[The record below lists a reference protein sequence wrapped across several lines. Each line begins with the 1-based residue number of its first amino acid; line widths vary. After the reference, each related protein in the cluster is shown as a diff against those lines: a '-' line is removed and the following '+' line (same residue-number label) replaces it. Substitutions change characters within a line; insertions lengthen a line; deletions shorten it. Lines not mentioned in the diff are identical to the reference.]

1 MTTKPAPKPPA
12 NAIVT
17 IALTRETDIVLVR
30 QRARHIA
37 TQLGFDTH
45 DQTRITTA
53 VSEIARNV
61 LEHGRGGRVAFR
73 AALDGRPQGLE
84 IVLSDQGPGIADLE
98 AVLSGAY
105 QSPTGMG
112 IGLRGA
118 RRLMDGFT
126 IDSAPGRGTTVALRK
141 DLPLRAPRLDAAAL
155 RRLGAA
161 LARQAVDPADDVRRQ
176 NQDLIASLE
185 ALKTRQDELARLNE
199 ELEDTNRGVVALY
212 AELDE
217 KADHLRRADDLKTR
231 FLSNM
236 THEFRTPLNSIL
248 ALSRMLLERLDG
260 ELTAEQE
267 KQVGFIRSSA
277 ETLSDLVN
285 DLLDLAK
292 VEAGKTVVTPAP
304 FTVDALFGA
313 LRGMLRPLLVGEA
326 VSLVFEDVAA
336 LPPLDTD
343 ETKLSQ
349 ILRNF
354 ISNAIK
360 FTERGEVRVSA
371 TARDGGADVALTVAD
386 TGIGIRPDDLERI
399 FDEYAQVESALQRQV
414 RGTGLGLPLS
424 KRLAELLGGTITV
437 ESIPGAGSRFTVTVP
452 RVFTGERPAPTWTVA
467 PGRLPVLAI
476 EDTEVDAAIL
486 ERHLADSRYQ
496 LLAVPTIA
504 AARSALAALKP
515 NAILLDAFLVGEQ
528 CWPFLIELKRGWTT
542 RDIPIVLIATMEEG
556 RRALGMGAD
565 DYAQK
570 PIDGVWLR
578 ATLDRLVGQRARHK
592 VLVID
597 DDLMSRYLVRRYLA
611 DLPVVVTEAAS
622 GREGVERA
630 QRERPDVVCLDIRM
644 PVMDGYQVIERLA
657 ADPATREAPIV
668 VITATPA
675 SELDHAR
682 LEPVRAVLAK
692 DGLSRDALARAI
704 GGVIALAPPDGQPN
718 LG

>member
-1 MTTKPAPKPPA
+1 MTASATAKP
-12 NAIVT
+12 IVT
-17 IALTRETDIVLVR
+17 IALARETDIVLVR
-30 QRARHIA
+30 QRARQIA
-37 TQLGFDTH
+37 ALLGFDTH

-61 LEHGRGGRVAFR
+61 LEHGRGGRTEFR
-73 AALDGRPQGLE
+73 AALDGRRQGLE
-84 IVLSDQGPGIADLE
+84 IVLSDEGPGIADLD
-98 AVLSGAY
+98 AVLAGDY

-118 RRLMDGFT
+118 RRLMDAFA
-126 IDSAPGRGTTVALRK
+126 IESAPARGTTVAMRK
-141 DLPLRAPRLDAAAL
+141 DLPARTPRLDAVAI
-155 RRLGAA
+155 RRIGAA
-161 LARQAVDPADDVRRQ
+161 LARQAVDPLDDVRRQ
-176 NQDLIASLE
+176 NQDLVASLE
-185 ALKTRQDELARLNE
+185 ALKARQEELAHLNE

-217 KADHLRRADDLKTR
+217 KADHLRRADELKTR

-248 ALSRMLLERLDG
+248 ALSRMLQERLDG
-260 ELTAEQE
+260 ELTGEQE

-292 VEAGKTVVTPAP
+292 VEAGKTVIAP
-304 FTVDALFGA
+304 SEFTVDALFGA
-313 LRGMLRPLLVGEA
+313 LRGMLRPLLAGEA
-326 VSLVFEDVAA
+326 VTLAFDDAED
-336 LPPLDTD
+336 LPGLDTD
-343 ETKLSQ
+343 ESKLSQ

-354 ISNAIK
+354 ISNALK

-371 TARDGGADVALTVAD
+371 AALDGGERLAFTVRD
-386 TGIGIRPDDLERI
+386 TGIGIAADDLERI
-399 FDEYAQVESALQRQV
+399 FDEYAQVENPLQRQV
-414 RGTGLGLPLS
+414 KGTGLGLPLS
-424 KRLAELLGGTITV
+424 KRLAELLGGAITV
-437 ESIPGAGSRFTVTVP
+437 DSTPGAGSAFTLTVP
-452 RVFTGERPAPTWTVA
+452 RVFTGERPAQAWQIA

-476 EDTEVDAAIL
+476 EDTGADVAIL
-486 ERHLADSRYQ
+486 ERYLADTRYQ
-496 LLAVPTIA
+496 LLAVPTIG
-504 AARSALAALKP
+504 AARTALASLKP
-515 NAILLDAFLVGEQ
+515 SAILLDALLVGEQ

-542 RDIPIVLIATMEEG
+542 RDIPIVLLATMEEG

-570 PIDGVWLR
+570 PVSAEWLIG
-578 ATLDRLVGQRARHK
+578 ALDRLVGVRARHK

-611 DLPVVVTEAAS
+611 DLPVVVSEAAS
-622 GREGVERA
+622 GREGLERA

-657 ADPATREAPIV
+657 ADPVTRDAPIV

-675 SELDHAR
+675 GELDHAR
-682 LEPVRAVLAK
+682 LQPVRTVLSK

-704 GGVIALAPPDGQPN
+704 GGVIGLAPPEPDPTGPN